1 MTHID
6 IILTE
11 TEQRIAKHI
20 GSARE
25 ANNLKNNTKDGKMG
39 KQDSLQ
45 ANIEA
50 VGAEFAVCRYLNV
63 YPDLDMDSWA
73 VADCVYHGYSIDVK
87 WSPRDE
93 ADMVA
98 KKKKASMICDIY
110 IRVCGSMPNYKILG
124 YNSSKELFHDS
135 RKTDLGYGETYF
147 IPRSE
152 MRPIENMKKYKK

>member
-1 MTHID
+1 MEHAPIT
-6 IILTE
+6 LTE

-20 GSARE
+20 GRARE
-25 ANNLKNNTKDGKMG
+25 NNNVSHGTKDGKMG
-39 KQDSLQ
+39 NQDSLQ

-50 VGAEFAVCRYLNV
+50 VGAELSVCKYLNV
-63 YPDLDMDSWA
+63 YPDLDLDSWA
-73 VADCVYHGYSIDVK
+73 VADCTFHGYTIDVK

-98 KKKKASMICDIY
+98 KKKKPSMICDIY
-110 IRVCGSMPNYKILG
+110 IRVCGTMPNYKILG

-152 MRPIENMKKYKK
+152 MRPIENMKKYKS